1 MGVYFSATGIVTGLL
16 QVGPAGIPALIRPL
30 CTVYTPKP
38 DKKKHRVNIGGSAGL
53 EQQALSQA
61 VADALA
67 RAAERLHEQ
76 KTTGAG
82 QAAEPG
88 QADDRGESAESE
100 APMPPAPRPDL
111 SS

>member
-1 MGVYFSATGIVTGLL
+1 MLKLRRLRVATALAIIALGAVP
-16 QVGPAGIPALIRPL
+16 VGATAMSL
-30 CTVYTPKP
+30 
-38 DKKKHRVNIGGSAGL
+38 RVNIGGSAGL